1 MYCYRCGQRLAD
13 SVRHCPNCGAAI
25 FYNENGPLDGNKDA
39 DCGACAEEAFG
50 SSYSTHDP
58 NKFTTDSEGYS
69 YGSHDSYAAGN
80 RTYHD
85 SGRSEAG
92 DPYSY
97 GQNAS
102 DPYGTGAGGYYNQD
116 SYSGK
121 ASDGYTYTQPVRKKE
136 DGFALASLIC
146 ALASFCGCCVPYIG
160 LPLGLAAIIL
170 GVMGLKS
177 VPRKSLAIVGIALGS
192 VMLILNA
199 VGLAL
204 ALYYAAHPDLMQEYM
219 QQIEEMMGVTFP
231 ES

>member
-25 FYNENGPLDGNKDA
+25 FYNENGPLDGYKDE
-39 DCGACAEEAFG
+39 DCGACADEAFG

-69 YGSHDSYAAGN
+69 YG
-80 RTYHD
+80 
-85 SGRSEAG
+85 
-92 DPYSY
+92 
-97 GQNAS
+97 QNAS
-102 DPYGTGAGGYYNQD
+102 DPYGTGAGGYYNQEY
-116 SYSGK
+116 YSGK
-121 ASDGYTYTQPVRKKE
+121 SSDGYTYTQPVRKKE

-146 ALASFCGCCVPYIG
+146 SVASFCGCCVPYVG

-177 VPRKSLAIVGIALGS
+177 VPRKSLAIVGIVLGG

-219 QQIEEMMGVTFP
+219 QQIEEMMGATFP